1 MILWKS
7 GSPEKMGS
15 TKKAMLLTMKLSTIV
30 LLAISLQASAYGF
43 SQKVTLAVKN
53 APLQKVFKEINK
65 QTGYQFF
72 FKDNLL
78 NQAGKVD
85 LNVRNMPLEEVL
97 HICFQHLPITYT
109 IIDQTIVL
117 KERESAPVF
126 QKVAPPAIIKGRV
139 TDTTGRPLSGASV
152 SIKGTKTG
160 VSTDQDGYF
169 SIEADMNQT
178 LVISYIGFNESLYT
192 IGSTSA
198 FIEINLIQQQAEL
211 TRVAVVLTGYQQLP
225 KERSAGSYASVTN
238 EAIKNKSV
246 SMNVIDR
253 LEGLVPGLS
262 VNYGQ
267 GNEKFLIR
275 GLTSINSNRSPLI
288 VVDGV
293 PMYDG
298 NTLTTLVNPEDV
310 ESVNVLRDATA
321 ASIWGAAAANGVVV
335 ITTKK
340 GPQGSTPRKM
350 QVGYSGFVSLRGQPD
365 MDYYNLM
372 NSAQLVQAGREVFD
386 IAAYPWAVVTTS
398 SSANSRPVV
407 APHEQ
412 AMYDQARGIIS
423 AAAAQNRFDSLGR
436 LTNSA
441 QVQNLLFQS
450 SMLTNHN
457 INFKGGSNVYGYY
470 GSVGYT
476 RDESYNKNN
485 TDRYQLNFRQD
496 FSVSKAVHLDLT
508 TNIAF
513 ENSERQLLTDF
524 PGTANTLLPYAML
537 SDNAGNPLSMAY
549 LQRHDPFRATSEAQ
563 SGINLDYIPLREPGF
578 TRNATNRFNAR
589 INAGLSVKLFKGL
602 TYEGRAQYQ
611 RQASEGYDYYDQ
623 NSYRVRNERVF
634 FTQAPITPTANPT
647 YYLPVSGGHYLTNNT
662 TQYAWTVRN
671 QFVYD
676 NTFRE
681 KHQLTAL
688 AGTELRN
695 DFTKGLGTFKEAMI
709 FRL

>member
-1 MILWKS
+1 MDLRPMGWTLRL
-7 GSPEKMGS
+7 SPTF
-15 TKKAMLLTMKLSTIV
+15 TKTLLIMKLTVFI
-30 LLAISLQASAYGF
+30 LLATFMQLSAEGVAQNVSLSF
-43 SQKVTLAVKN
+43 KN
-53 APLQKVFKEINK
+53 VPLQKVFREINR
-65 QTGYQFF
+65 QTGFEFF
-72 FKDNLL
+72 YKDNLL
-78 NQAGKVD
+78 NSAGKMNIDVK
-85 LNVRNMPLEEVL
+85 NVPLEQAL
-97 HICFQHLPITYT
+97 KLCFTNLPITYT

-117 KERESAPVF
+117 KEKEATPVF
-126 QKVAPPAIIKGRV
+126 ENDPPPAILKGRV
-139 TDTTGRPLSGASV
+139 TDSTGRPLAGASV
-152 SIKGTKTG
+152 SVKGTKAG
-160 VSTDQDGYF
+160 VFTDQDGYF
-169 SIEADMNQT
+169 TIEGDLNQV
-178 LVISYIGFNESLYT
+178 LVISYIGFNQSLYP

-198 FIEINLIQQQAEL
+198 YIEIILIQKQAEL
-211 TRVAVVLTGYQQLP
+211 TQVAVVLTGYQQLP
-225 KERSAGSYASVTN
+225 KERSAGSYATVTN

-275 GLTSINSNRSPLI
+275 GVTSINSNRSPLI

-340 GPQGSTPRKM
+340 GPQGNTPRKM
-350 QVGYSGFVSLRGQPD
+350 QVGYSGFVSMRGQPD

-372 NSAQLVQAGREVFD
+372 NSTQLVNAGREVFD

-423 AAAAQNRFDSLGR
+423 SSAADARFDSLGR
-436 LTNSA
+436 LNNGS
-441 QVQNLLFQS
+441 QVQALLFQPS
-450 SMLTNHN
+450 LLTNHN

-476 RDESYNKNN
+476 RDESHTKNN
-485 TDRYQLNFRQD
+485 INRYQLNFRQD

-508 TNIAF
+508 TNLAF

-537 SDNAGNPLSMAY
+537 SGNSGNPLSMAY
-549 LQRHDPFRATSEAQ
+549 LQRHDPFRATSELQ
-563 SGINLDYIPLREPGF
+563 SRINLDYIPLLEPGF
-578 TRNATNRFNAR
+578 TKNAASRFNAR
-589 INAGLSVKLFKGL
+589 INAGLSIKLFKGL

-611 RQASEGYDYYDQ
+611 RQSGDEYDYYDQ

-634 FTQAPITPTANPT
+634 FAQAPISPTANPT

-662 TQYAWTVRN
+662 N
-671 QFVYD
+671 Q
-676 NTFRE
+676 
-681 KHQLTAL
+681 
-688 AGTELRN
+688 
-695 DFTKGLGTFKEAMI
+695 
-709 FRL
+709 